1 MMKKPWIAAVLNF
14 FFMGAGYIYNGKR
27 LVLGIL
33 FTLGAFGLTY
43 VEFQIKEI
51 DTQLYFAMFISV
63 LIVNTSFSVDG
74 YNEAKQI
81 RK

>member
-1 MMKKPWIAAVLNF
+1 MKKPWIAAVLNF

-33 FTLGAFGLTY
+33 FTLGALGLTY

-63 LIVNTSFSVDG
+63 LIVNTAFSVDG